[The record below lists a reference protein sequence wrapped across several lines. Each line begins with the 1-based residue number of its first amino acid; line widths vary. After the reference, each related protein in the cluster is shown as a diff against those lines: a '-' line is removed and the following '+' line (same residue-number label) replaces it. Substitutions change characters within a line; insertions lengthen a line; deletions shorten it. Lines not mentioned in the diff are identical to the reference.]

1 MSIKYFISFL
11 IWEFKI
17 NLKSF
22 QSILVLLFFAIS
34 LTVIYHYSL
43 DEKIFLE
50 EKNFYGL
57 FLISI
62 FFMVILLSG
71 KSLQREKEAG
81 AYKIILMS
89 PLPRYIFYIAKIMS
103 KSFFILLISFFYQFI
118 YKILLVGQ
126 ISFSIQQFLILLF
139 LLPAIFNLTA
149 LGEMIS
155 LISTG
160 NKMRELV
167 LPILFFPLSLPVYI
181 IYTSILSDF
190 IKDGRNFFFSS
201 KFILP
206 IFLSIIYVLIGIIF
220 FSNLSIDE
228 S

>member
-1 MSIKYFISFL
+1 MSIKYFISFI

-22 QSILVLLFFAIS
+22 QSILVLIFFAIS

-43 DEKIFLE
+43 EEKIFLE

-71 KSLQREKEAG
+71 RSLQREKEAG

-89 PLPRYIFYIAKIMS
+89 PLPRYIFYLTKIIS
-103 KSFFILLISFFYQFI
+103 KSFFILFISFFYQFI
-118 YKILLVGQ
+118 YKILLIGQ

-155 LISTG
+155 LLSTG

-190 IKDGRNFFFSS
+190 IKGNLNFFFST
-201 KFILP
+201 KFVLP
-206 IFLSIIYVLIGIIF
+206 ILLSIIYVLIGIIF